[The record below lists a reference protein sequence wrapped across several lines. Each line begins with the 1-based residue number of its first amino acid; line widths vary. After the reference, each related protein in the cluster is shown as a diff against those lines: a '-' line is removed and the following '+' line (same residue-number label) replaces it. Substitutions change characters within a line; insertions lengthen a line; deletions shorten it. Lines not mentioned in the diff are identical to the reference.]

1 MLAAETALTM
11 DAPGRDLKTLMDE
24 YERQLIVAALGAS
37 GGQQNRAAS
46 MLGVLPTTL
55 HEKMKRLGI
64 HRGFG
69 DLAEPGSRT
78 VVLTQPSQVIRWNGL
93 LAPGSTLEIKGTMGR
108 IHAVAAEG
116 DEAEVVALRSAG
128 SAPGQVAV
136 NVLEHEDGAIFSVY
150 HSKATTGPDT
160 PGARERAA
168 SILGRLRVD
177 FELRLPVGIHLTA
190 RLYSGNIEV
199 TGVTGRVDAHTMN
212 GIVRISP
219 NHA

>member
-11 DAPGRDLKTLMDE
+11 DTPHRDLKTLVDE

-37 GGQQNRAAS
+37 GGQQNRAAG

-69 DLAEPGSRT
+69 DLAEPGSDT
-78 VVLTQPSQVIRWNGL
+78 IVLAQPNHEFRWKGI
-93 LAPGSTLEIKGTMGR
+93 LARDATIEIKGTMGR
-108 IHAVAAEG
+108 IIAVAAPE
-116 DEAEVVALRSAG
+116 DEVEVVAIRSAG
-128 SAPGQVAV
+128 ADPGQVAV
-136 NVLEHEDGAIFSVY
+136 NVLEHEGGVLFSVS
-150 HSKATTGPDT
+150 HSTAAGGPLA

-168 SILGRLRVD
+168 SILGRMRVD
-177 FELRLPVGIHLTA
+177 FELRVPQGIHLQA

-199 TGVTGRVDAHTMN
+199 TGLTGKVDANTMN
-212 GIVRISP
+212 GVVRIDR
-219 NHA
+219 

>member
-11 DAPGRDLKTLMDE
+11 DNPNRDLKTLVDE

-37 GGQQNRAAS
+37 GGQQNRAAG

-69 DLAEPGSRT
+69 DLAEPGSET
-78 VVLTQPSQVIRWNGL
+78 ILLAQPSHEFRWKGV
-93 LAPGSTLEIKGTMGR
+93 LAPGSTVEIKGTMGR
-108 IHAVAAEG
+108 ITAVATPE
-116 DEAEVVALRSAG
+116 DDLEVVALRSAG
-128 SAPGQVAV
+128 TEAGQVAV
-136 NVLEHEDGAIFSVY
+136 NRLEHDTGVLFSVY
-150 HSKATTGPDT
+150 HSKSSTGPST

-177 FELRLPVGIHLTA
+177 FELRVPAGIHLKA
-190 RLYSGNIEV
+190 RLYSGNIEA
-199 TGVTGRVDAHTMN
+199 TGLTGKVDAHTMN
-212 GIVRISP
+212 GVVRIDR
-219 NHA
+219 